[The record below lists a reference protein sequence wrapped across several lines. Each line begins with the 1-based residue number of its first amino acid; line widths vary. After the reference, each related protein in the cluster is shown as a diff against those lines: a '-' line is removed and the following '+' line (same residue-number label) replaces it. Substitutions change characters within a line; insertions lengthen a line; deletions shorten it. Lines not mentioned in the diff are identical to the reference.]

1 MNRQRYLSLDVFRG
15 ATVALMILV
24 NNPGSWSHLYSPLAH
39 APWHGVTLTDLVFP
53 FFLFAVGN
61 AMAFALPASN
71 TSGWGYT
78 RKIFKR
84 TAWIFG
90 LGLFLNL
97 SPFVRWSAD
106 GELVWRSLDNLR
118 WLGVLQRIALAYC
131 AAALLLR
138 HVPSRHVP
146 WLVAGILL
154 IYWAL
159 CVTLGAAGDAYSLEG
174 FFGTTIDRQWLGVS
188 HLYQGE
194 GVAFDPEGLAST
206 LPCLAQVLIGYLVGQ
221 SLVNSTSSPRLVWH
235 LVFLAVMLLLAGWAW
250 ALVMPLNKKLWT
262 SSYVLLS
269 SGWAVAFLVML
280 IQTLERWRW
289 TNPVTTFCEVFGS
302 NALFI
307 FVLSG
312 FLPRVIALLRWQ
324 DGIAANGT
332 PHYTQPLRWLH
343 DSAIAPWFAD
353 PRAGSLAY
361 ALLLLFF
368 YWLIAQQLFRRRI
381 FIKV

>member
-146 WLVAGILL
+146 WLVAAILL

-269 SGWAVAFLVML
+269 SGWAVVFLVML
-280 IQTLERWRW
+280 VQTLERWRL

>member
-1 MNRQRYLSLDVFRG
+1 VNRQRYLSLDVFRG

-131 AAALLLR
+131 AAARLLR

-146 WLVAGILL
+146 WLVAGMLL

-206 LPCLAQVLIGYLVGQ
+206 LPCVAQVLIGYLVGQ

>member
-1 MNRQRYLSLDVFRG
+1 VNRQRYLSLDVFRG

>member
-146 WLVAGILL
+146 WLVAGMLL